1 VLVHRKPELP
11 GTVGCP
17 DPGAFH
23 ADPATTKGDLAG
35 LVAVANRAA
44 IRVVAALWADDLG
57 DFFFHQLGQDAEPNA
72 HRERQ
77 KALLGDPHQL
87 PERLL
92 DAWGQ
97 WAFGVHVGLPGR
109 YVFLHGGPP

>member
-1 VLVHRKPELP
+1 MLVHRKPELP

-57 DFFFHQLGQDAEPNA
+57 DLLFHQLGQDAEPNA

-77 KALLGDPHQL
+77 KALSRDSDKRSK
-87 PERLL
+87 RLL
-92 DAWGQ
+92 DAWWQ
-97 WAFGVHVGLPGR
+97 WAFGVHAGLTGR
-109 YVFLHGGPP
+109 YLVLHGGPP